1 MRIHSMDLSR
11 QELMELQEQ
20 LVIVYKLISQ
30 HRLMKKFYYNGV
42 EFNDPFINNSELIQD
57 FMEIENP
64 EQILKGSIMEI
75 EKINNPELSDETNF
89 SDILDSFDMDLL
101 KYKYRIE
108 KPSDVDNLNIRPL
121 LNQL

>member
-1 MRIHSMDLSR
+1 MDLSR

-42 EFNDPFINNSELIQD
+42 EFDDPFIDNSELIQE

-75 EKINNPELSDETNF
+75 EKINNPELGDDIDF
-89 SDILDSFDMDLL
+89 CRILDSFDLDLL

-108 KPSDVDNLNIRPL
+108 KPSDIDNLNIKSL
-121 LNQL
+121 INHV